1 MTVSHSSYSKQ
12 DKWQKWRKD
21 VLHHTLSSFSA
32 HFPLYFILLTVMNN
46 RSIHAQQDGLV
57 ELAIQSS
64 LAGFEPNTTVEI
76 SSAQVTAVHLPST
89 RPSFCSVYKSGE
101 DVTTTLVSSEV
112 DERQSIGRLAASLR
126 VQKREASAAAARIYH
141 STGEKF
147 NVKLSSH
154 SKRGRLVATHS
165 HRRKSSRDPR
175 RVQERN
181 SASDRIRTERQ
192 EVRDHLRFRED
203 EAAEGEDAALSRLS
217 GAEHHTRLLFEEQRN
232 QILSDTRSEMDMQE
246 LRSEKADMVLRE
258 SNRQIHSHR
267 VDPYH
272 TNQVYE
278 NSRRAQAWLQAEL
291 ENRERAQQETCFR
304 TLQEVEEI

>member
-1 MTVSHSSYSKQ
+1 MKRNYDSLTRLLQQTRQVAEMAKRCTPSHPF
-12 DKWQKWRKD
+12 
-21 VLHHTLSSFSA
+21 LFFST
-32 HFPLYFILLTVMNN
+32 FPLYFILLTVMNN

-154 SKRGRLVATHS
+154 SKRGETCCDTLT
-165 HRRKSSRDPR
+165 
-175 RVQERN
+175 Q
-181 SASDRIRTERQ
+181 TEI
-192 EVRDHLRFRED
+192 
-203 EAAEGEDAALSRLS
+203 
-217 GAEHHTRLLFEEQRN
+217 EQRPK
-232 QILSDTRSEMDMQE
+232 TCTG
-246 LRSEKADMVLRE
+246 EK
-258 SNRQIHSHR
+258 
-267 VDPYH
+267 
-272 TNQVYE
+272 
-278 NSRRAQAWLQAEL
+278 
-291 ENRERAQQETCFR
+291 FR
-304 TLQEVEEI
+304 K